1 MSEPINW
8 TTEKRK
14 VRDLT
19 PFEWNPRQLTAIQ
32 HKQLTDSLQKFGLA
46 DIPIVNPDNR
56 LIGGHQRVRVMIEL
70 GLADEVIDVR
80 VPSRPLTEIEF
91 KELVVRLNKN
101 TGEWNYDVLANNFE
115 LDDLKAWG
123 FNEAELGLGFDDNT
137 GDEGGT
143 AGPSEPKVHVC
154 PSCSFKFKD

>member
-1 MSEPINW
+1 MSEPSPW

-19 PFEWNPRQLTAIQ
+19 PYEYNPRQLTADQ
-32 HKQLTDSLQKFGLA
+32 HRLLTESLQKFGLA
-46 DIPIVNPDNR
+46 DVPIVNPDNR

-70 GLADEVIDVR
+70 GMADTVIDVR
-80 VPSRPLTEIEF
+80 VPSRPLNDAEF

-123 FNEAELGLGFDDNT
+123 FSEVELGLGFDDPPA
-137 GDEGGT
+137 DD
-143 AGPSEPKVHVC
+143 ADAEPKEAKAHRC
-154 PSCSFKFKD
+154 PSCNFQFKD

>member
-1 MSEPINW
+1 MSEPITW
-8 TTEKRK
+8 TTQKRK
-14 VRDLT
+14 VRDLA
-19 PFEWNPRQLTAIQ
+19 PFEFNPRQLTAEQ
-32 HKQLTDSLQKFGLA
+32 HRQLTESLKRFGLA

-70 GLADEVIDVR
+70 GMADDVIDVR
-80 VPSRPLTEIEF
+80 VPSRPLTEAEF

-123 FNEAELGLGFDDNT
+123 FNEAELGLGFADNDGPGG
-137 GDEGGT
+137 GD
-143 AGPSEPKVHVC
+143 GPSEPKVHRC
-154 PSCSFKFKD
+154 PSCNFQFKD